1 MQRNIIISPS
11 LICADLCN
19 LEKQTKA
26 LAEAGMKSLHV
37 DLIDPHFS
45 PSMPIG
51 LDTVKQL
58 KEKISMDFDVH
69 IM

>member
-1 MQRNIIISPS
+1 MDREIVISPS

-19 LEKQTKA
+19 LQAQTEE
-26 LAEAGMKSLHV
+26 LSDIGIKSLHV

-51 LDTVKQL
+51 LDTL
-58 KEKISMDFDVH
+58 TYSP
-69 IM
+69 